1 MRIPVK
7 FLGGVLLA
15 SFGFQSANAANVTL
29 SSGQADFDFSYKV
42 AFRDNSGSSV
52 GSFSDTFDYYNLGL
66 SVDRG
71 GYTFGVNAAGLLEKD
86 VAEYVDGTF
95 DGNYGVDRSSYSFSV
110 SKRISDSL
118 TLSSG
123 YYTAEVAVGPGSED
137 ESQDDDTIETEALFA
152 SLTYSARLNDTMFW
166 YGRVGAQLNQA
177 DLTVNAN
184 DGLLTATLDGNAY
197 LLGAG
202 IFYPLS
208 DTTGLTFGAEFK
220 EFNYDGGR
228 WDLSEE
234 QTLFTAGYNFQF

>member
-1 MRIPVK
+1 MRLLVGYQNIAPSG
-7 FLGGVLLA
+7 FFLA
-15 SFGFQSANAANVTL
+15 SAYSVERPFFRQYARSANP
-29 SSGQADFDFSYKV
+29 
-42 AFRDNSGSSV
+42 
-52 GSFSDTFDYYNLGL
+52 
-66 SVDRG
+66 
-71 GYTFGVNAAGLLEKD
+71 
-86 VAEYVDGTF
+86 
-95 DGNYGVDRSSYSFSV
+95 
-110 SKRISDSL
+110 DSL

-123 YYTAEVAVGPGSED
+123 YYPAEVAIGSDPED
-137 ESQDDDTIETEALFA
+137 ENQADDTIETEALFA

-184 DGLLTATLDGNAY
+184 DGLLTATLDGSGY

>member
-1 MRIPVK
+1 MRISVK

-15 SFGFQSANAANVTL
+15 SFGFQSANAANVTI
-29 SSGQADFDFSYKV
+29 SPGQADFDLSYKV

-52 GSFSDTFDYYNLGL
+52 GSFSDTFDYYNIGL

-71 GYTFGVNAAGLLEKD
+71 GYTFGVNATGLLEKD
-86 VAEYVDGTF
+86 VAEYVDGAF
-95 DGNYGVDRSSYSFSV
+95 DGNYGVDRSSYALSV
-110 SKRISDSL
+110 ARRISDSL

-123 YYTAEVAVGPGSED
+123 YYTAEVAIGSDSED
-137 ESQDDDTIETEALFA
+137 ENQADDTIETEALFA

-184 DGLLTATLDGNAY
+184 DGLLTATLDGSGY